1 MASFVDGA
9 YEMEKRYEDKGVD
22 LNEVRYAREQEELAR
37 TLSKYHYSDGLC
49 RTDCDGKATLT
60 NLREGVYLIY
70 VEDESEYEVQ
80 PVLVQLPKWEED
92 KGAMNW
98 NVRVCPKQT
107 IREEAAKTGDSQQAG
122 AWAMLCLG
130 AGILILLLA
139 VKKD

>member
-1 MASFVDGA
+1 MLQHV
-9 YEMEKRYEDKGVD
+9 
-22 LNEVRYAREQEELAR
+22 
-37 TLSKYHYSDGLC
+37 SDRVCSGINQ
-49 RTDCDGKATLT
+49 DGKGTEPVSESDKDFRG
-60 NLREGVYLIY
+60 LR
-70 VEDESEYEVQ
+70 
-80 PVLVQLPKWEED
+80 